1 MPARAACG
9 AAGSGAADLP
19 AVGELAG
26 LPRIVGAGERVVA
39 GSLGP
44 GVLLTGLFTN
54 FLVVLRPRSLLGLC
68 VAALCHVLR
77 ALAGLVDVT
86 RFAVGLLGTL
96 EGLRVVAQIAGRS
109 LGVLTCLL
117 IVCRRC
123 DSPLGQAF
131 PCARALLRLGRV
143 EAAHGLAL
151 LATGKPAV
159 VLLAAAGIAIGH
171 AVAVGRVMAPG
182 GAIAVDGAVA
192 VEVAVDVDVPVA
204 VEVVVMLHVDVDLV
218 VVPVAVAPERAD
230 DGDASAKCQAGR
242 QCSGY
247 RVFGRR
253 RVVDRWARRI
263 GPGAVDLRRVVAGD
277 VDHLRIGRLDDDG
290 LRRRRLLHNRGT
302 TAGRGLSGSRRRRFD
317 GDGLLLIRLQVAGGL
332 GLATQALDGVHH
344 RIRLGQEGIADPLYP
359 DRVLSQRRQY
369 QWEGNQRLDAGVPWL
384 ICHLLYGVV
393 ATDFG
398 VRLRPC
404 CRVGHIAG

>member
-1 MPARAACG
+1 
-9 AAGSGAADLP
+9 
-19 AVGELAG
+19 
-26 LPRIVGAGERVVA
+26 
-39 GSLGP
+39 
-44 GVLLTGLFTN
+44 
-54 FLVVLRPRSLLGLC
+54 
-68 VAALCHVLR
+68 
-77 ALAGLVDVT
+77 
-86 RFAVGLLGTL
+86 
-96 EGLRVVAQIAGRS
+96 
-109 LGVLTCLL
+109 
-117 IVCRRC
+117 
-123 DSPLGQAF
+123 
-131 PCARALLRLGRV
+131 
-143 EAAHGLAL
+143 
-151 LATGKPAV
+151 
-159 VLLAAAGIAIGH
+159 
-171 AVAVGRVMAPG
+171 MAPG

-230 DGDASAKCQAGR
+230 DGDTCAKCQAGR

-253 RVVDRWARRI
+253 RVVDRWARRV

-302 TAGRGLSGSRRRRFD
+302 TAGRGLSGSRRRRFN

-369 QWEGNQRLDAGVPWL
+369 QREGNQRLDAGVPWL

-404 CRVGHIAG
+404 CRVGHIARIGGRHQHLRQQRVGIQREGREHLVQLLRGEYGLGLLLCRGRGRGQGRWLVARAQQPGPGAALARRWAECWLVGSGWPPWLWVVYPNRNPTAPAKRPEPGTDILAWRSPVPLQWNARPMT